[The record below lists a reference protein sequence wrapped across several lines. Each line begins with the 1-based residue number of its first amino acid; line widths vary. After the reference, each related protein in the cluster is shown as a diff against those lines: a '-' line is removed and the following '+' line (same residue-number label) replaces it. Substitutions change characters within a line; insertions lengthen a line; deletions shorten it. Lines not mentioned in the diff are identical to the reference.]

1 MSRRY
6 FWLMTVAIMFAAVAP
21 AGFYAQAA
29 ENQDGAITI
38 RADGLRNS
46 KGDVVCT
53 LCSSAEGYPGDCKH
67 KVTVKASIVGDH
79 ADCVFPHKAPGYYGA
94 TIFHDEDG
102 DGKFKR
108 SALGIPKEGFGFSN
122 NYRPKFRAPTW
133 DEGKFHF
140 AGGDKTITINMIYW

>member
-1 MSRRY
+1 
-6 FWLMTVAIMFAAVAP
+6 MTVAIMFATAALAVGYAP
-21 AGFYAQAA
+21 AA

-38 RADGLRNS
+38 RADGLRND

-53 LCSSAEGYPGDCKH
+53 LCSSSDGYPGDCKH
-67 KVTVKASIVGDH
+67 QVKVKASIMNKH

-108 SALGIPKEGFGFSN
+108 NALGIPKEGFGFSN
-122 NYRPKFRAPTW
+122 NYRPKLRAPTW
-133 DEGKFHF
+133 DEGKFKF
-140 AGGDKTITINMIYW
+140 AGGDQTITINMIYW